1 MSSRREGGVGG
12 GMVIE
17 EFKDADEVV
26 KTGTGTGTG
35 VAHPSNLDFVKL
47 PLTHTHAQWVEEER
61 GCCIFAYEC
70 FVPAFTCQEAFS

>member
-47 PLTHTHAQWVEEER
+47 PLTHAQTWIEEER
-61 GCCIFAYEC
+61 GYCIFAYEC
-70 FVPAFTCQEAFS
+70 FVLAFTCQEAFA